1 MKRISFVP
9 ATLLALVITL
19 GASACGD
26 DGPNE
31 TTDSTAETSET
42 PGTTEASETTGAS
55 ETTDGAG
62 TTDAPDT
69 TDADNTS
76 EPAVEPTVESA
87 TDVVV
92 GSTLADATEAAEEQG
107 WILRVTREDGE
118 DLPATMD
125 LRPNRVNV
133 EVTDGAVIA
142 VLNIG

>member
-1 MKRISFVP
+1 MKRISVVT
-9 ATLLALVITL
+9 ATLLAVAITL

-31 TTDSTAETSET
+31 TSDSTAETSEA
-42 PGTTEASETTGAS
+42 PGTTGAS
-55 ETTDGAG
+55 ATTDAAG

-69 TDADNTS
+69 TDAGNTS
-76 EPAVEPTVESA
+76 EPAEEPTVESA

-92 GSTLADATEAAEEQG
+92 GATLADATEAAEEQG
-107 WILRVTREDGE
+107 WILRVTREDGG

-133 EVTDGAVIA
+133 EVTDGEVTA